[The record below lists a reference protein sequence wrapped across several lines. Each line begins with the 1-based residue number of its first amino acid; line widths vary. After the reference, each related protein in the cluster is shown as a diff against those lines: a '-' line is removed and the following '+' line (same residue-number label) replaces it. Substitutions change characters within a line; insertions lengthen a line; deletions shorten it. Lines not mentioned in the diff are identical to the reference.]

1 MNIIDS
7 LTWRYA
13 TKKFDSSKK
22 LSSAQINTLKQA
34 FNLTATSF
42 GLQPIKLVII
52 TNQELK
58 EKLIPLCFYQ
68 EQVAQ
73 ASHVLAIC
81 IEKNTTT
88 DDINAYFDLE
98 KEIRGTKEAVISDF
112 RKQLI
117 DMYKNKSLE
126 EIEQSAIFQTYI
138 VLGNLLTVCAVEKI
152 DSCPMEGFIPEK
164 VDELLNLSEKNLKS
178 VLLLPV
184 GYRAED
190 DIMNGLKKVRK
201 PLNKT
206 IIEIR

>member
-7 LTWRYA
+7 LSWRYA
-13 TKKFDSSKK
+13 TKKFDRSKK
-22 LSSAQINTLKQA
+22 LSSEQLKTLKQA

-42 GLQPIKLVII
+42 GLQPIKLVIVS
-52 TNQELK
+52 NQELK
-58 EKLIPLCFYQ
+58 NKMVPLCYYQ

-73 ASHVLAIC
+73 ASHVLTLC
-81 IEKNTTT
+81 IENNITT

-98 KEIRGTKEAVISDF
+98 KETRGTDEKVIATF
-112 RKQLI
+112 RNQLI

-126 EIEQSAIFQTYI
+126 DIQLSAKYQTYI
-138 VLGNLLTVCAVEKI
+138 ALGNLMTICAIEKI
-152 DSCPMEGFIPEK
+152 DACPMEGFIPEK
-164 VDELLNLSEKNLKS
+164 IDKLLNLSEKNLKS

-184 GYRAED
+184 GFRADD

-206 IIEIR
+206 IIEI